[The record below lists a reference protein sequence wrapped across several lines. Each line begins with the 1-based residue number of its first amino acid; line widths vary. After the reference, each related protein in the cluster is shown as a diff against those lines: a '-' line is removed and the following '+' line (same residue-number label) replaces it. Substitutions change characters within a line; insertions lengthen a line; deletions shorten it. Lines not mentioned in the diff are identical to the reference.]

1 MTTTSLTS
9 RAEALARRPKSL
21 RRGVAPVLG
30 ALTACGAL
38 TGLALPAGAAG
49 GGTVNLVAYSTPK
62 AAYGAEIAAFNATP
76 AGKGVTFSQ
85 SFGSSGTQASD
96 VIAGLP
102 ADIVNFSTGLDMAK
116 VATAGLVSAS
126 WDKNSTKGNVTNS
139 IVSFIVCKGNPLHI
153 KTWADLVK
161 SNAQVV
167 TPNPFSSG
175 SAKWNLLAGYGAQL
189 AQGKSKAQAAAYLAS
204 LLKHTVSQP
213 DSASD
218 ALQAFLAGQG
228 NVLLDYQDDADY
240 AVSQGAAITVVTPPQ
255 SILIQNPIALTTSGA
270 KNPAAKAFLAFL
282 LSPAGQKVWAKQSYQ
297 PVVASVAK
305 KFTFP
310 TPKKVFT
317 IATFGGWTKANVTF
331 FDPTNGIVGKI
342 EAGLGVS
349 TSGA

>member
-1 MTTTSLTS
+1 MTSARLTS
-9 RAEALARRPKSL
+9 RADRGARRTTSL

-30 ALTACGAL
+30 ALTVCGTL
-38 TGLALPAGAAG
+38 TGLAVPAGAA

-62 AAYGAEIAAFNATP
+62 AAYAAEIAAFNATP
-76 AGKGVTFSQ
+76 AGQGVTFSQ

-126 WDKNSTKGNVTNS
+126 WDKNATKGNVTNS
-139 IVSFIVCKGNPLHI
+139 IVSFIVRKGNPLHI

-189 AQGKSKAQAAAYLAS
+189 AQGKSKTQAAAYLAS

-240 AVSQGAAITVVTPPQ
+240 AVSQGSAITVVTPPQ
-255 SILIQNPIALTTSGA
+255 SILIQNPIALTTSGS

-305 KFTFP
+305 KFHFP

-317 IATFGGWTKANVTF
+317 IDTFGGWTKANVTF

-349 TSGA
+349 TAGV